1 MERSVIRGWSTQRK
15 APHFASLHAG
25 YACCRIGAIRCRY
38 CAPRLLRSTAAFG
51 PRRWKAWSLASTT
64 RIRRLGALRLRRSS
78 PHTEPRDEPAHIVST
93 TIVWAVLIYRPELAR
108 DQVVGSSRWQPNLTI
123 VIIGPMDHRTKF
135 QPGSARIASN
145 SGRDCM
151 GYWFHSGRWLRTA
164 FFLIWDHVQ

>member
-1 MERSVIRGWSTQRK
+1 MRDPAWAQRVARMERSVIRGWSTQRK

-25 YACCRIGAIRCRY
+25 YAC
-38 CAPRLLRSTAAFG
+38 LLRQPESIDTA
-51 PRRWKAWSLASTT
+51 
-64 RIRRLGALRLRRSS
+64 RLRRSS
-78 PHTEPRDEPAHIVST
+78 PHTEPRDEPAHIVGT

-108 DQVVGSSRWQPNLTI
+108 DQVVGSSRWQPNLTL